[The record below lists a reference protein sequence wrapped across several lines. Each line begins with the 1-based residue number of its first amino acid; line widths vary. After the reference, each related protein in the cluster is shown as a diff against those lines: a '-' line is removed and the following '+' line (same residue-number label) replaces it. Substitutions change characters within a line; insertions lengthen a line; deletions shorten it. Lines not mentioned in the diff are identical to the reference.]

1 MIYMIHFCL
10 SGRKTKKCNPSSRE
24 EIYCKLSSLSK
35 SGNRKFPFPASG
47 GIEFSPFHQGREKYK
62 KDP

>member
-1 MIYMIHFCL
+1 L
-10 SGRKTKKCNPSSRE
+10 RR
-24 EIYCKLSSLSK
+24 
-35 SGNRKFPFPASG
+35 RFPPLG